1 MTRDNLKKIC
11 GGILMDFNLSEEMK
25 MLRDMAYDFAQS
37 EIAPVSEQCD
47 REEKYTPE
55 IRKKAAELGLVASW
69 VPEEYGGAGV
79 GILGNALVT
88 EQLSRVDMGIGL
100 SIVAACFGCESIFLY
115 GTEEQKKTYL
125 PPVCRGEWV
134 SSGAWTEPNAGT
146 DVSGYKTRAVKD
158 GDDYI
163 INGNKMF
170 ITNGTVCDFMVVQA
184 ITNPEQQK
192 KHNSFS
198 QIIVPANTKG
208 VIANKLHGKMG
219 IRSSD
224 TAEIAFEDVRVPQRN
239 LVGKE
244 SKGFKQ
250 LMHFFDITRIMV
262 ASQAIGISQACLDTA
277 VKYAKER
284 TAFGSPIA
292 TYQATM
298 TKVTE
303 MAIKIESLRNL
314 VYKAAWLLDSG
325 NPDFILSSM
334 AKYLGGQTAVFCA
347 NAAIEIHGGYGYLE
361 EYSIQKWYRD
371 AKILELYEGT
381 KEAEIMSLGKHLLK

>member
-1 MTRDNLKKIC
+1 
-11 GGILMDFNLSEEMK
+11 MDFNLSEEMK
-25 MLRDMAYDFAQS
+25 MLGDMAYDFAQT

-47 REEKYTPE
+47 KEEKYTPE

-69 VPEEYGGAGV
+69 IPEEYGGAGV
-79 GILGNALVT
+79 GILGNAIVT

-115 GTEEQKKTYL
+115 GTEEQKQTYL

-208 VIANKLHGKMG
+208 ITRNKLHGKMG

-224 TAEIAFEDVRVPQRN
+224 TAEIAFEDVRVPQAN

-244 SKGFKQ
+244 SEGFKQ
-250 LMHFFDITRIMV
+250 LMHFFDITRVMV
-262 ASQAIGISQACLDTA
+262 ASQAIGISQACLDIA

-314 VYKAAWLLDSG
+314 VYKAAWLIDSG
-325 NPDFILSSM
+325 KPDYTLSSM

-361 EYSIQKWYRD
+361 EYSVQKWYRD

-381 KEAEIMSLGKHLLK
+381 KEAEIMSLGKHLLR